1 MHIHRSRALRGLA
14 CTVLIC
20 GAAASAAAQTGGTTD
35 PAPSATPRA
44 PALPPQ
50 TLIAGVSVFGGS
62 NDAAEES
69 VYGINV
75 GAHADADA
83 TLAYTRRAGRASLD
97 LTGQSVLRRSHAD
110 FTPMRQH
117 GGIEYAF
124 NGGRQQFSAGQS
136 LAYTPYYQ
144 FGGVTQLSFV
154 PITDSAQSFGDLANT
169 TQRAITATTD
179 VDWSRTFSERVSL
192 SANYYRRGTTFD
204 QSELDMITQSA
215 GASLSR
221 KITRFASLS
230 TGYTYRVA
238 ETGST
243 GATEPL
249 RQHDVDLGIDYSRPV
264 SASGRT
270 TVSFES
276 GTSVT
281 PQDDGLVYRL
291 TGDAALNRLIGRT
304 WNARLGVNRSVQL
317 LEGFAEPVL
326 ANIVN
331 LGLGGTLHRRVS
343 VLSWGSMSTGTVG
356 LTAVEGNGYTNW
368 SAGGGL
374 SVMVGRWASI
384 EAQYFIAGDEFE
396 AGVVLPPG
404 LSHARRQRQGL
415 RVGFSL
421 RGPLVGRQ
429 PGQGVGGRE

>member
-1 MHIHRSRALRGLA
+1 LRRLA
-14 CTVLIC
+14 CAALIC
-20 GAAASAAAQTGGTTD
+20 GAAASATAQTTGTTD
-35 PAPSATPRA
+35 AVPSTRRTPAQ
-44 PALPPQ
+44 PPQ
-50 TLIAGVSVFGGS
+50 TLIAGVSVFAGS
-62 NDAAEES
+62 NDAAQES
-69 VYGINV
+69 ASGINV
-75 GAHADADA
+75 GTHADADT
-83 TLAYTRRAGRASLD
+83 TLAYTRRAGRASFGLS
-97 LTGQSVLRRSHAD
+97 GQSVLRHSHAE
-110 FTPMRQH
+110 FTPMRQQ

-124 NGGRQQFSAGQS
+124 NGARQQFHASQS
-136 LAYTPYYQ
+136 LGYTPYFQ

-154 PITDSAQSFGDLANT
+154 PISDSAKSFGDLANT
-169 TQRAITATTD
+169 TQDAITATTD
-179 VDWSRTFSERVSL
+179 VDWTRTLSERVSL
-192 SANYYRRGTTFD
+192 SANYNRRGTTFD

-221 KITRFASLS
+221 KITRFASLR
-230 TGYTYRVA
+230 TGYTYRIGD
-238 ETGST
+238 TGSA

-249 RQHDVDLGIDYSRPV
+249 RQHDVDLGVDYSRPV

-270 TVSFES
+270 TVSFGS

-281 PQDDGLVYRL
+281 PQDDGFEYRL

-304 WNARLGVNRSVQL
+304 WNARVGVNRSVQL

-368 SAGGGL
+368 SAGAGL
-374 SVMVGRWASI
+374 SVTVGRRASI

-396 AGVVLPPG
+396 NGVVLPPG
-404 LSHARRQRQGL
+404 LSHERRQRQGL
-415 RVGFSL
+415 RAGFSL
-421 RGPLVGRQ
+421 RGPLVGR
-429 PGQGVGGRE
+429 